1 MVPDPQITPAMLA
14 TACRVLHQHG
24 IVPTTNHPSTTSAA
38 TADWQLD
45 PVSGGTSG
53 RTFHLRDAE
62 GTSHWTLRF
71 ARPGGAD
78 RLAWEGAV
86 LQGLHAAMLAPPA
99 APPRIDEPDLAEALA
114 QLQTTAPTPPPSPT
128 WLPAD
133 PLLLEDPQLPDGC
146 LLLHRHMPGTPR
158 ELPTLPDT
166 ALAHLGTCL
175 GWLHDQPR
183 AGYAI
188 WPAYSEQPGTRADAL
203 RARIASLDVWAGAVS
218 SDDASQAMLAQLRA
232 LPLDPQAGWQ
242 ETTFSLLHGDLS
254 PGNILWHGNGGDGAV
269 GLIDWEYARAGD
281 PAEELAY
288 LISEAS
294 LPPERFAVLADAWL
308 AQHDD
313 PWAMARLPVWLPFV
327 AVDSALWWR
336 AYART
341 HPHLD
346 VRTQVAARFTIAQRV
361 LAGGQP

>member
-1 MVPDPQITPAMLA
+1 MESNQQITPAVLA
-14 TACRVLHQHG
+14 VAQRVLHQRG
-24 IVPTTNHPSTTSAA
+24 IAP
-38 TADWQLD
+38 ADWRLT

-53 RTFHLRDAE
+53 RTFHLRDAD
-62 GTSHWTLRF
+62 GNDHWTLRF

-86 LQGLHAAMLAPPA
+86 LQGLHAALA
-99 APPRIDEPDLAEALA
+99 APSVPVAPGTIDDPELIDVLA
-114 QLQTTAPTPPPSPT
+114 QLQTSALTPPPSPA

-133 PLLLEDPQLPDGC
+133 PLLLEDPALPDGC
-146 LLLHRHMPGTPR
+146 LLLHRHLPGAPR
-158 ELPTLPDT
+158 DLPTRSD
-166 ALAHLGTCL
+166 AELATLGSCL
-175 GWLHDQPR
+175 GWLHNQPR
-183 AGYAI
+183 SGYAI
-188 WPAYSEQPGTRADAL
+188 WPAYTEQPGTRADAL
-203 RARIASLDVWAGAVS
+203 RARIDSLNVWAT
-218 SDDASQAMLAQLRA
+218 SDDDAAQAMLAQLRA
-232 LPLDPQAGWQ
+232 LPLDAQAGWQ

-254 PGNILWHGNGGDGAV
+254 PGNMLWHGSDDTV

-294 LPPERFAVLADAWL
+294 LPPERFAPLADAWL

-313 PWAMARLPVWLPFV
+313 PWALARLPVWLPFV

-336 AYART
+336 TYART
-341 HPHLD
+341 HPDLD
-346 VRTQVAARFTIAQRV
+346 LRTQLATRDAIAQRV